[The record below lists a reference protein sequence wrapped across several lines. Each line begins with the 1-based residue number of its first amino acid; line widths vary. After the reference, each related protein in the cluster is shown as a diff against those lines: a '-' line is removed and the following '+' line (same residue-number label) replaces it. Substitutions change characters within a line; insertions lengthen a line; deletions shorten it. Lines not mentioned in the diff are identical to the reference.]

1 MQKRVSSN
9 EQNGK
14 KNTPEEDSKPS
25 KLVII
30 RCFGLLLNFSNPI
43 NMLVNLVDEECSND
57 ESSSHNSSWMILFP
71 NFDMDM
77 VQRHVMLSSKH

>member
-30 RCFGLLLNFSNPI
+30 RWLIAELFQSNKQVGKPG
-43 NMLVNLVDEECSND
+43 
-57 ESSSHNSSWMILFP
+57 
-71 NFDMDM
+71 
-77 VQRHVMLSSKH
+77 K

>member
-25 KLVII
+25 KLVIF

-43 NMLVNLVDEECSND
+43 NKLTYLVNEECSND
-57 ESSSHNSSWMILFP
+57 ESSSHNSSRMILFP

>member
-25 KLVII
+25 KLVNDQMFWLISEL
-30 RCFGLLLNFSNPI
+30 FQSNKQ
-43 NMLVNLVDEECSND
+43 VD
-57 ESSSHNSSWMILFP
+57 IP
-71 NFDMDM
+71 G
-77 VQRHVMLSSKH
+77 K